1 MNKGH
6 NLAHPPLLHVSS
18 ITKVRVKYPG
28 YDPNDDPVIY
38 LTPCLYLAAPL
49 GMGFSIKCFDE
60 YRQKGGHVCDWYAS
74 SDDNGDSNC
83 GVEGDNQLDKYIQL
97 PSKLDSISFT
107 SKYGLPIDL
116 MIKVNQLHY
125 MCALDRDQQSELTN
139 LVYSSVGI
147 VVVVGAAA
155 GLFRQR
161 RRLRIC
167 TAPSDGKYDDAV
179 DTSFVEMSDKGEIS
193 AV

>member
-1 MNKGH
+1 M
-6 NLAHPPLLHVSS
+6 
-18 ITKVRVKYPG
+18 RVKHPG
-28 YDPNDDPVIY
+28 YDTTDDPIIY

-49 GMGFSIKCFDE
+49 GLGFSLKCFDE

-74 SDDNGDSNC
+74 SDDNGGTSC
-83 GVEGDNQLDKYIQL
+83 GVEGDHNLDKYFEL

-116 MIKVNQLHY
+116 MMKVNQLHY
-125 MCALDRDQQSELTN
+125 MCAVDSDQQEEFAN
-139 LVYSSVGI
+139 LVYSSVG
-147 VVVVGAAA
+147 VLVVVGAAA
-155 GLFRQR
+155 GLLRQR

-167 TAPSDGKYDDAV
+167 TAPNGEEDAV
-179 DTSFVEMSDKGEIS
+179 DTSFVEMSDKCTIS

>member
-1 MNKGH
+1 M
-6 NLAHPPLLHVSS
+6 
-18 ITKVRVKYPG
+18 
-28 YDPNDDPVIY
+28 
-38 LTPCLYLAAPL
+38 
-49 GMGFSIKCFDE
+49 
-60 YRQKGGHVCDWYAS
+60 
-74 SDDNGDSNC
+74 
-83 GVEGDNQLDKYIQL
+83 DKYVEL

-125 MCALDRDQQSELTN
+125 MCALDRDQQSELLTN

-155 GLFRQR
+155 GLLRQR

-167 TAPSDGKYDDAV
+167 TASSDGKDDAAV
-179 DTSFVEMSDKGEIS
+179 DASFVEMSDKGEIS